1 MAEIDINDD
10 DWIVD
15 LESNIVRHKTALH
28 EGLEIKLTFH
38 LENRLPGLSIT
49 TPWSPKKPHNQEQDI
64 LNSARRAFLKAGR
77 EFQK

>member
-28 EGLEIKLTFH
+28 EGLEIKM
-38 LENRLPGLSIT
+38 GLSFGK
-49 TPWSPKKPHNQEQDI
+49 WFDRLEYHNSVVARKPT
-64 LNSARRAFLKAGR
+64 
-77 EFQK
+77 